1 MKIILVGNHTCGNR
15 GDGAILRG
23 LIDSIKK
30 SNPEVS
36 FDVISRHPISS
47 SYLLDVNVSPDI
59 LFDNWKRN
67 GKGIVSK
74 IYRLIERRIGPN
86 IAMGKI
92 EKKGLWR
99 FLPLPKQYKQFQE
112 QLKEY
117 DIVIQVGG
125 SFFVDLYGT
134 QQFEHAL
141 CAMMTNKPIYLIGHS
156 VGPFQ
161 KKNFNKIANFIFNKV
176 NALYLRENVSLELM
190 KKSGISTSKCLQGSD
205 TAWLVNNNDIHNPNY
220 ALSYWLD
227 LISQNKV
234 VAVTM
239 RELAPFD
246 QRLGIS
252 QHKYEEAFSKF
263 IDKVIDKGFVVVA
276 FSTCT
281 GIESYHK
288 DDRMI
293 ALTVKN
299 LLKNKEKFHII
310 MDEFNDHE
318 IGMLLRRC
326 YLTVGTRLHSAIISM
341 NFDTPAIAINYE
353 HKSLGVM
360 QQLDINE
367 LAVDVNDLITGDI
380 IQRFD
385 YVIDNYVSIKE
396 KVITSVAKE
405 RDLGHKTISDTLQMS
420 DR

>member
-36 FDVISRHPISS
+36 FDVISRHPVSS

-59 LFDNWKRN
+59 LFESWKKK

-86 IAMGKI
+86 IAVGKI

-99 FLPLPKQYKQFQE
+99 FLPLPKQYGQFQE

-141 CAMMTNKPIYLIGHS
+141 CAIMTNKPIYLIGHS

-190 KKSGISTSKCLQGSD
+190 KKSGITTSNCLKGSD

-227 LISQNKV
+227 LISENKV

-252 QHKYEEAFSKF
+252 QHEYEKAFSKF
-263 IDKVIDKGFVVVA
+263 IDTVIDKGFVVVA

-293 ALTVKN
+293 ALTVKD

-310 MDEFNDHE
+310 MDELNDHE

-367 LAVDVNDLITGDI
+367 LAVDVNDLITGEI

-396 KVITSVAKE
+396 RVITSVAKE